1 MPLSKQIRCF
11 TEYLR
16 EAGYYC
22 SNNVKEDYNFTTPT
36 EAWDESSDKAHW
48 RKRTPGQPF
57 FSVFNLTMTHQSQ
70 TRYDRARLDEVSS
83 GLPAEKR
90 HDPETVFVPPYY
102 PDTPLV
108 RENLAALHTQITLMD
123 QRVQEILD
131 ELEEDGLSENT
142 IVFFYSDHGDGLP
155 RGKRWLHDTG
165 LRVPL
170 IIRFPERY
178 SHLAPSPPGTVT
190 DRLTSFVDLAPT
202 VLSLVQVKIPDYVQ
216 GKAFLGGAAESERDM
231 VFAIRDRID
240 EVLETSRAVRDR
252 RYKYIRNYL
261 PHRPRMHRSFFAEI
275 TPIRQELRRL
285 AASDELAG
293 EAAWLM
299 NPTKPAEELYDTQ
312 ADPWEMRNLADSEV
326 HSKVLDKMR
335 QKLKSRMLETWDTG
349 LLPEDELVTR
359 FGGRPPFD
367 SVGQLEVYPME
378 RVLEVAELVGRGPEK
393 MSELR
398 AAMSASDSA
407 VRYWAATGL
416 GALGVAA
423 KPAEDELKSALRD
436 SSSAVRFAAAE
447 ALCNLDL
454 DELAVP
460 VLAEGLSEA
469 SILAQLHAAQI
480 LVAVGPKSRL
490 AIPAMKNAVE
500 RSEGLQDH
508 GWYLREALGALLV
521 ELEGAPDG

>member
-1 MPLSKQIRCF
+1 
-11 TEYLR
+11 
-16 EAGYYC
+16 
-22 SNNVKEDYNFTTPT
+22 
-36 EAWDESSDKAHW
+36 
-48 RKRTPGQPF
+48 
-57 FSVFNLTMTHQSQ
+57 
-70 TRYDRARLDEVSS
+70 
-83 GLPAEKR
+83 
-90 HDPETVFVPPYY
+90 
-102 PDTPLV
+102 
-108 RENLAALHTQITLMD
+108 
-123 QRVQEILD
+123 
-131 ELEEDGLSENT
+131 
-142 IVFFYSDHGDGLP
+142 
-155 RGKRWLHDTG
+155 
-165 LRVPL
+165 
-170 IIRFPERY
+170 
-178 SHLAPSPPGTVT
+178 
-190 DRLTSFVDLAPT
+190 
-202 VLSLVQVKIPDYVQ
+202 
-216 GKAFLGGAAESERDM
+216 
-231 VFAIRDRID
+231 
-240 EVLETSRAVRDR
+240 
-252 RYKYIRNYL
+252 
-261 PHRPRMHRSFFAEI
+261 MHRSFFAEI